1 MLEIQIAPPF
11 EVLINNG
18 ANQLLLDLVL
28 GEETVRNVQN
38 FLRNKKS
45 RGQKQNKKMRP
56 IAKHNKC
63 GSNNKY
69 SNSTI
74 LFPKLQSRL
83 YRKLWLFD

>member
-28 GEETVRNVQN
+28 DEEAYRNVQN

-45 RGQKQNKKMRP
+45 RGRKQNKKKRP

-69 SNSTI
+69 VSPNYNLDCTEHCGY
-74 LFPKLQSRL
+74 LVK
-83 YRKLWLFD
+83 